1 MNDVE
6 QVVMC
11 FSTEGQRNK
20 YRKIRAFF
28 ERLITLK
35 NKGAV
40 ILVDGENYGYPYVD
54 GYEIGFLCGNIRI
67 VFVGS
72 SFLYNRETD
81 SYDIPWIDITI
92 KEIRSRIVAL
102 QRISI

>member
-1 MNDVE
+1 MSDVE
-6 QVVMC
+6 QVVIC

-20 YRKIRAFF
+20 YRKLRDFW
-28 ERLITLK
+28 EKLIALK

-40 ILVDGENYGYPYVD
+40 ILVDNENYGDPYVD
-54 GYEIGFLCGNIRI
+54 GYEIGFICGNTRI

-72 SFLYNRETD
+72 SFAYNKKTD
-81 SYDIPWIDITI
+81 SYDIPWIDISI